1 MMRLTR
7 QVVGGVIVIAAIL
20 FAVGTDADPR
30 CEGPPPVCDAAARVF
45 VISSFDPIASAVLI
59 EPGLLVTNRHVV
71 ADHEEAEVRL
81 TGGRRIVAKVV
92 PTAYPGDL
100 ILLKV
105 EGLDG
110 ALSVLAEATKDQDLY
125 TIGADIGRDAVRVY
139 RPGRAILLPAADK
152 PLARI
157 HHGAPSQPG
166 NSGGALVDA
175 QGRLVGIVASGG
187 EGRNE
192 AIPVRELARLKALS
206 GPEYDAI
213 SKARGLA
220 YRRCAESLE
229 RHRSSAAQPDPGA
242 LSRMADI
249 CTATENRQLMDL
261 AGQILGRARRFD
273 DSRAIFLKSLEQDP
287 NALNAKIAL
296 VVTLHLARRYTDE
309 LPYLRA
315 LIDDLPMD
323 LEVLR
328 LAVHA
333 GKFGGDR
340 ALAERALALLH
351 RHHPNVAPAAK
362 RFLEGAPGGAAPPGR

>member
-1 MMRLTR
+1 MMRLS
-7 QVVGGVIVIAAIL
+7 QQAVGGVIAVAAVL
-20 FAVGTDADPR
+20 FAARTDADPR

-59 EPGLLVTNRHVV
+59 EPGLLVTNRHVI
-71 ADHEEAEVRL
+71 ADREEAEVRL
-81 TGGRRIVAKVV
+81 AGGRRAVAKVV
-92 PTAYPGDL
+92 PTVYPGDL
-100 ILLKV
+100 ILLKAA
-105 EGLDG
+105 GLDRAPP
-110 ALSVLAEATKDQDLY
+110 ALADAAKEQDLY

-139 RPGRAILLPAADK
+139 RPGRAILLPPADK

-206 GPEYDAI
+206 GPEHDAV
-213 SKARGLA
+213 SKAHGLA

-229 RHRSSAAQPDPGA
+229 QHRAVAQPSPEA
-242 LSRMADI
+242 LSRMAEI
-249 CTATENRQLMDL
+249 CTATENRQMMDL
-261 AGQILGRARRFD
+261 AGQVLGRARRFD
-273 DSRAIFLKSLEQDP
+273 DSRALFLKSLDQDP
-287 NALNAKIAL
+287 NALNARIGL
-296 VVTLHLARRYTDE
+296 VVTLHLARRYAEE

-340 ALAERALALLH
+340 ALAERALALLQH
-351 RHHPNVAPAAK
+351 HHPNVAPAAR
-362 RFLEGAPGGAAPPGR
+362 RFLEGTLGGAAPPGR

>member
-1 MMRLTR
+1 MMRLS
-7 QVVGGVIVIAAIL
+7 QQAVGGVIAVAVIL
-20 FAVGTDADPR
+20 FAARTDADPR

-45 VISSFDPIASAVLI
+45 VISSFDPIGSAVLI
-59 EPGLLVTNRHVV
+59 EPGLLVTNRHVI
-71 ADHEEAEVRL
+71 ADREEAEVRVA
-81 TGGRRIVAKVV
+81 GGRRIVAKVV

-100 ILLKV
+100 ILLKAAGV
-105 EGLDG
+105 D
-110 ALSVLAEATKDQDLY
+110 SVPPVLADATKDTDLY
-125 TIGADIGRDAVRVY
+125 PIGADIGRDAVRVY
-139 RPGRAILLPAADK
+139 RPGRAILLPPADK

-157 HHGAPSQPG
+157 HHAAPSQPG

-175 QGRLVGIVASGG
+175 QGRLVAIVASGG

-206 GPEYDAI
+206 GPEHDAA

-229 RHRSSAAQPDPGA
+229 KYRSSTTQPDPEA
-242 LSRMADI
+242 LSRMAEI
-249 CTATENRQLMDL
+249 CTATENRQMMDL

-273 DSRAIFLKSLEQDP
+273 DSRALFLKSLDQDP
-287 NALNAKIAL
+287 NALNARIAL
-296 VVTLHLARRYTDE
+296 VVTLHLARRYADE

-340 ALAERALALLH
+340 ALAERAVALLE